1 MALDNLFVL
10 PSIRMNSESHLTAI
24 SNQGAS
30 DELPARATVFQS
42 FIYSCWMRRGG
53 YLCEGGKW
61 LTYPVREA
69 GCPDDENS
77 SERSGPELK
86 YIELLSYEDI
96 KSIYIIFVEI

>member
-61 LTYPVREA
+61 LTYTVCEE
-69 GCPDDENS
+69 GCPDDENRITILFTNLPLWIITS
-77 SERSGPELK
+77 LKSYFSETFESV
-86 YIELLSYEDI
+86 Y
-96 KSIYIIFVEI
+96 